1 LAEPP
6 DPAAARAPLPRVPAP
21 RVEPALVE
29 RGRADPPP
37 EDLIVLD
44 VEPPAG
50 RRGRAACEPELLDAL
65 PVEAD
70 EVPDPEAPEPPP
82 RGVVSG
88 GPPPDP
94 PPPDPPLGDVGGTGT
109 EGTLAAGVE
118 TGPAVTEGTL
128 TSGVD
133 DGAGTLVPP
142 GRSTFAGM
150 AVSVGVAASTQTIP
164 ASVKSVASVALRK
177 TPAVVI
183 REYPDAEQ

>member
-6 DPAAARAPLPRVPAP
+6 DAAARAPLPRLPARRLAP
-21 RVEPALVE
+21 DLVE
-29 RGRADPPP
+29 RGCAEPPP

-44 VEPPAG
+44 VESAPG
-50 RRGRAACEPELLDAL
+50 RRGRDACDPELLEAL
-65 PVEAD
+65 PVEAVA
-70 EVPDPEAPEPPP
+70 VPDPEAPEPPP

-88 GPPPDP
+88 APPPDP
-94 PPPDPPLGDVGGTGT
+94 LSPDPPLPDVDGTGAGT
-109 EGTLAAGVE
+109 EGTLASGVE
-118 TGPAVTEGTL
+118 TGPAFTEGTV

-150 AVSVGVAASTQTIP
+150 AVSVGVAASTHTIP
-164 ASVKSVASVALRK
+164 ASVNSVASVALRK

-183 REYPDAEQ
+183 R